1 MDPVPFQQTVVA
13 ACAECV
19 QTTVGALPGAPPLES
34 LIQRYQTAEGKL
46 RVDLGKISIITDPT
60 AGERI
65 ILDHLAMEARILSDI
80 RIPPEPPL
88 PGIPGVPQIPALPTP
103 PNAPNVVALG
113 KDFIQGLEVEGMRYI
128 FPVLDALKPPSITSW
143 EVWTSTKL
151 QMPVL
156 TRTVGSFGVRTC
168 ICKCTP
174 VAPPASMFQIPS
186 GYKVIRAPVGQ

>member
-1 MDPVPFQQTVVA
+1 MVA

-19 QTTVGALPGAPPLES
+19 QTTVSALPGSLPGES
-34 LIQRYQTAEGKL
+34 LIQRYRAAEGKL
-46 RVDLGKISIITDPT
+46 RVDFGKISIITDPA

-88 PGIPGVPQIPALPTP
+88 PAIPGMPAVPALPAL

-113 KDFIQGLEVEGMRYI
+113 KDFMEGLEVEGMRYV

-143 EVWTSTKL
+143 EVWTSTKP

-174 VAPPASMFQIPS
+174 VTPPASMFQIPS
-186 GYKVIRAPVGQ
+186 GYKVIRAPLGQ